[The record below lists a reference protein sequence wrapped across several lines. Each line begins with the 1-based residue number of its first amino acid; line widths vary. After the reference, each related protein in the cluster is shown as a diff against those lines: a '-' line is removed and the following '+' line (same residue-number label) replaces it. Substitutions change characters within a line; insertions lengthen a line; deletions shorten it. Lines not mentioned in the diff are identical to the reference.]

1 MVKFKKY
8 SAHQPHAYAL
18 CCCFSSTKNFVVH
31 SCGSCL
37 GWTADSVI
45 PAYLQYAGKWDERF
59 AGNRTFFPVLHH
71 FEQYRGSLCR
81 QYLTDER
88 GRHPLLKPA
97 NLTAIAVYIFVV
109 GLVYNLV
116 LRQLWSPLGW
126 QWVADNLLHVVTP
139 ILYLLYWWQF
149 VPDKPQRWKLALLW
163 LLYPAIY
170 FVYAIIRGQLEGVY
184 PYPFI
189 DVNQLGFQKVF
200 INALI
205 IMLLF
210 LATGWGFLALGRG
223 RKL

>member
-1 MVKFKKY
+1 MP
-8 SAHQPHAYAL
+8 S
-18 CCCFSSTKNFVVH
+18 VVV
-31 SCGSCL
+31 SLRQKILLYTLAVAAWAGL
-37 GWTADSVI
+37 LIQLFLLIYNTPENGMNV
-45 PAYLQYAGKWDERF
+45 LQAIGHFFRF
-59 AGNRTFFPVLHH
+59 FTILSNIAVAVVVSILLMK
-71 FEQYRGSLCR
+71 E
-81 QYLTDER
+81 E
-88 GRHPLLKPA
+88 RHPLLKPA

-116 LRQLWSPLGW
+116 LRQLWSPQGW

>member
-1 MVKFKKY
+1 MLMPSVVVSLRQKILLYTLAVAAWAGLLIQLFLLIY
-8 SAHQPHAYAL
+8 NTPENGMNVLQAIGHFFRFFTILSNIAVA
-18 CCCFSSTKNFVVH
+18 FVV
-31 SCGSCL
+31 SIL
-37 GWTADSVI
+37 
-45 PAYLQYAGKWDERF
+45 LMKE
-59 AGNRTFFPVLHH
+59 
-71 FEQYRGSLCR
+71 E
-81 QYLTDER
+81 
-88 GRHPLLKPA
+88 RHPLLKPA

-149 VPDKPQRWKLALLW
+149 VRDKPQRWKLALLW

-210 LATGWGFLALGRG
+210 LATGWGFLALGSG

>member
-1 MVKFKKY
+1 MPSVVVSLRQKILLYTLAVAAWAGLLIQLFLLIY
-8 SAHQPHAYAL
+8 NTPENGMNVLQAIGHFFRFFTILSNIAVA
-18 CCCFSSTKNFVVH
+18 FVV
-31 SCGSCL
+31 SIL
-37 GWTADSVI
+37 
-45 PAYLQYAGKWDERF
+45 LMKE
-59 AGNRTFFPVLHH
+59 
-71 FEQYRGSLCR
+71 E
-81 QYLTDER
+81 
-88 GRHPLLKPA
+88 RHPLLKPA

-149 VPDKPQRWKLALLW
+149 VRDKPQRWKLALLW

-184 PYPFI
+184 SYPFI

-210 LATGWGFLALGRG
+210 LATGWGFLALGSG

>member
-1 MVKFKKY
+1 MPSVVVSLRQKILLYTLAVAAWAGLLIQLFLLIY
-8 SAHQPHAYAL
+8 NTPENGMNVLQAIGHFFRFFTILSNIAVA
-18 CCCFSSTKNFVVH
+18 FVV
-31 SCGSCL
+31 SIL
-37 GWTADSVI
+37 
-45 PAYLQYAGKWDERF
+45 LMKE
-59 AGNRTFFPVLHH
+59 
-71 FEQYRGSLCR
+71 E
-81 QYLTDER
+81 
-88 GRHPLLKPA
+88 RHPLLKPA

>member
-1 MVKFKKY
+1 MLMPSVVVSLRQKILLYTLAVAAWAGLLIQLFLLIY
-8 SAHQPHAYAL
+8 NTPENGMNVLQAIGHFFRFFTILSNIAVA
-18 CCCFSSTKNFVVH
+18 FVV
-31 SCGSCL
+31 SIL
-37 GWTADSVI
+37 
-45 PAYLQYAGKWDERF
+45 LMKE
-59 AGNRTFFPVLHH
+59 
-71 FEQYRGSLCR
+71 E
-81 QYLTDER
+81 
-88 GRHPLLKPA
+88 RHPLLKPA

-149 VPDKPQRWKLALLW
+149 VRDKPQRWKLALLW

-184 PYPFI
+184 SYPFI

-210 LATGWGFLALGRG
+210 LATGWGFLALGSG

>member
-1 MVKFKKY
+1 MP
-8 SAHQPHAYAL
+8 S
-18 CCCFSSTKNFVVH
+18 VVV
-31 SCGSCL
+31 SLRQKILLYTLAVAAWAGL
-37 GWTADSVI
+37 LIQLFLLIYNTPENGMNV
-45 PAYLQYAGKWDERF
+45 LQAIGHFFRF
-59 AGNRTFFPVLHH
+59 FTILSNIAVAVVVSILLMK
-71 FEQYRGSLCR
+71 E
-81 QYLTDER
+81 E
-88 GRHPLLKPA
+88 RHPLLKPA

-116 LRQLWSPLGW
+116 LRQLWSPQGW

-149 VPDKPQRWKLALLW
+149 VRDKPQRWKLALLW

-170 FVYAIIRGQLEGVY
+170 FVYAIFRGQLEGVY